1 MYKFLPNYDE
11 HPSKS
16 NYMVFTFRNPKMADY
31 FEKEL
36 VSRGIQYE
44 SDEDD
49 SRRGMIFYFGVKK
62 ADKEEVYKLNLITH
76 GKFRKPFFGNLYLR
90 IVLTTIL
97 VGLVTLAIIGFIK
110 N

>member
-16 NYMVFTFRNPKMADY
+16 NYMVFTFRNLEMANY
-31 FEKEL
+31 FENEL
-36 VSRGIQYE
+36 IERGIFYE
-44 SDEDD
+44 SSKDEI
-49 SRRGMIFYFGVKK
+49 RNGFLFYFGVKK
-62 ADKEEVYKLNLITH
+62 ADKAEVYKLNLITH
-76 GKFRKPFFGNLYLR
+76 GKFRKPFFGNKYLR
-90 IVLTTIL
+90 IVLITIL

>member
-16 NYMVFTFRNPKMADY
+16 NYMVFTFRNYEMANY
-31 FEKEL
+31 FENELKE
-36 VSRGIQYE
+36 RGIFYE
-44 SDEDD
+44 SSEDD
-49 SRRGMIFYFGVKK
+49 IRSGLIFYFGVKK
-62 ADKEEVYKLNLITH
+62 ADKDEVYKLNLITY
-76 GKFRKPFFGNLYLR
+76 GKFRKPFFGNKYLR

-97 VGLVTLAIIGFIK
+97 VGLVTLAIVGFIK